1 MYNSVRT
8 LIRQSPLSGVF
19 VSRVSR
25 AADLGLHVGG
35 RRTSTIC
42 HILRTSHNNLKA
54 GVCVARERERERE
67 RESRGHVGDFYLK
80 LLFPIFIW
88 SDVSFFCPTAMI
100 QSFIVSRIF
109 LLLSSTLIVLSWCCF
124 LWSFIIHN
132 EHQSWHGGAFR
143 PQTSWLFV
151 QTYSRGKRAPNSY
164 PESCWDGRCSVLIS
178 LLGGNKA

>member
-67 RESRGHVGDFYLK
+67 RENREDMSA
-80 LLFPIFIW
+80 IFI
-88 SDVSFFCPTAMI
+88 
-100 QSFIVSRIF
+100 
-109 LLLSSTLIVLSWCCF
+109 
-124 LWSFIIHN
+124 
-132 EHQSWHGGAFR
+132 
-143 PQTSWLFV
+143 
-151 QTYSRGKRAPNSY
+151 
-164 PESCWDGRCSVLIS
+164 
-178 LLGGNKA
+178 